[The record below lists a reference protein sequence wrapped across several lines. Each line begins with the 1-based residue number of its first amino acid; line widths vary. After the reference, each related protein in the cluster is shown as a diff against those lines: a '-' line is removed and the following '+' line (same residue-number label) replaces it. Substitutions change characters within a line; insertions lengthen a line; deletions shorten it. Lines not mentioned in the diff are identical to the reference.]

1 MAQIK
6 NPAER
11 NFRLVNKNTQQA
23 ELDFNKIKVGR
34 DTLSNDVAL
43 SIDYLKSKTARRKYK
58 RDDVERALRENDLET
73 LRVLSNEFFRL
84 DGIYSRLC
92 RYMAYLFK
100 YDWFITPV
108 VFDKTIKDD
117 KIVEGWYKAAT
128 FLENC
133 SLKRK
138 FGSIALH
145 VIKDGCYYGYKIVQ
159 KDRAMLQDLPVNY
172 CRSRYEINGKPAIEF
187 NIKYFDDF
195 ISDAQYRIRVLKMFP
210 KEFQK
215 AYVAFKKGTLPRDFQ
230 GDAQGWFLLD
240 QDKAVKFNI
249 SDSDAPLFAPVIP
262 LLMDL
267 ADAQDLDKQKMK
279 QQILKII
286 IQKMPIDKNG
296 DLIFDV
302 NEAQAL
308 HNNAVNMLA
317 EAIGVD
323 VLTTF
328 ADVDVADMSDHGNVS
343 SVDQLDKVERTVYNS
358 AGVSQLQFNSDGNIA
373 LEKSIANDEGTMSDL
388 ICQLEDY
395 TESLLSPYNKNR
407 KRLLYRVQMLPTTVY
422 NYKDISKLYKE
433 QTMIGFS
440 KLLPQVALGQSQ
452 SVVIATAY
460 FENKLLHL
468 DELFTPPQMSSTI
481 SGKQENNNSSSAGNS
496 KIISQDEGGRPEL
509 PDEQKSDKTIQNK
522 ESEG

>member
-1 MAQIK
+1 MAQVK

-11 NFRLVNKNTQQA
+11 NFRLINKNTQQA

-43 SIDYLKSKTARRKYK
+43 SIDYLKSKNVRRKYK
-58 RDDVERALRENDLET
+58 REDVERALREYDLQT
-73 LRVLSNEFFRL
+73 LRLLSNEFFRI

-92 RYMAYLFK
+92 RYMAYLFR

-108 VFDKTIKDD
+108 IYDD
-117 KIVEGWYKAAT
+117 KIKDEKVIEGWYKAAS

-133 SLKRK
+133 GLRKK

-145 VIKDGCYYGYKIVQ
+145 VIRDGCYYGYQMVQ
-159 KDRAMLQDLPVNY
+159 KDRVVLQDLPINY
-172 CRSRYEINGKPAIEF
+172 CRSRYELNGRPAVEF

-195 ISDAQYRIRVLKMFP
+195 IADAQYRVRVLKMFP

-215 AYVAFKKGTLPRDFQ
+215 AYIAFKKGTLPRDFQ

-240 QDKAVKFNI
+240 PDKAVKFNL

-302 NEAQAL
+302 VEAQAL
-308 HNNAVNMLA
+308 HNNAVAMLSD
-317 EAIGVD
+317 AIGVD

-328 ADVDVADMSDHGNVS
+328 ADVDVADMSDKGNVS

-388 ICQLEDY
+388 LYQLESY
-395 TESLLSPYNKNR
+395 AESLLAPYNKNK
-407 KRLLYRVQMLPTTVY
+407 KRLQYRVQMLPTTVY
-422 NYKDISKLYKE
+422 NYKDMSKLYKD

-460 FENKLLHL
+460 FENQLLHL
-468 DELFTPPQMSSTI
+468 DELFVPPQMSSTM
-481 SGKQENNNSSSAGNS
+481 SGKQTNDSGSNKTE
-496 KIISQDEGGRPEL
+496 KVISQDEGGRPEL
-509 PDEQKSDKTIQNK
+509 PDDQKSDKTLQNL